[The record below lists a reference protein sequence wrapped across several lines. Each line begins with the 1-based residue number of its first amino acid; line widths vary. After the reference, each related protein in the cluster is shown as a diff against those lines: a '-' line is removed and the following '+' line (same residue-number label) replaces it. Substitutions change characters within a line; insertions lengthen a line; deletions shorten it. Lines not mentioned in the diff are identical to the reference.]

1 MRVKSMDRKKL
12 MREMWF
18 FLVAGVVIGLDQLS
32 KYLVRANMTLNQSIP
47 EHGFF
52 RFTYGTNTGGVFGFF
67 ANQTF
72 LITVAAVISVVVII
86 LYSRHK
92 MAQSMLVKVSLGMIL
107 GGSIGNLIDRVR
119 FGAVTDFIDVGAWPV
134 FNLADSAIDVGVVL
148 LIIYILFRMKKDS
161 REAKR
166 VGSKD

>member
-1 MRVKSMDRKKL
+1 

-32 KYLVRANMTLNQSIP
+32 KYLVRTNMVLNTSVP

-67 ANQTF
+67 TNQTF
-72 LITVAAVISVVVII
+72 LITVAAVIAVVVIL
-86 LYSRHK
+86 LYSRHR
-92 MAQSMLVKVSLGMIL
+92 MAHSMLMKVSLGMLL
-107 GGSIGNLIDRVR
+107 GGSIGNLIDRIR
-119 FGAVTDFIDVGAWPV
+119 LGAVTDFIDIGAWPV
-134 FNLADSAIDVGVVL
+134 FNLADSAIDIGVVL
-148 LIIYILFRMKKDS
+148 LIIYILFRMRKDS
-161 REAKR
+161 REGKQ

>member
-1 MRVKSMDRKKL
+1 MRMKSINRNRV

-18 FLVAGVVIGLDQLS
+18 FLIAAIVVGLDQLS
-32 KYLVRANMTLNQSIP
+32 KYLVRTNMVLGESIP

-52 RFTYGTNTGGVFGFF
+52 RFTYGINTGGVFGLFS
-67 ANQTF
+67 NQTF
-72 LITVAAVISVVVII
+72 LITIAAVISVVVIL

-119 FGAVTDFIDVGAWPV
+119 LGEVTDFIDIGAWPV
-134 FNLADSAIDVGVVL
+134 FNLADSAIDIGVVL
-148 LIIYILFRMKKDS
+148 LIIYILFMMQKDS

>member
-1 MRVKSMDRKKL
+1 MRIKAIDRKKL

-18 FLVAGVVIGLDQLS
+18 FLTAAIVIGLDQLS
-32 KYLVRANMTLNQSIP
+32 KYLVREYIDWGDWVP

-52 RFTYGTNTGGVFGFF
+52 RFTYNTNTGGVFGLF
-67 ANQTF
+67 ANQTL

-92 MAQSMLVKVSLGMIL
+92 MAQSMLVKVSLGLIL
-107 GGSIGNLIDRVR
+107 GGSIGNLIDRIR
-119 FGAVTDFIDVGAWPV
+119 LGAVTDFIDVGAWPV
-134 FNLADSAIDVGVVL
+134 FNLADSAIDIGVVL
-148 LIIYILFRMKKDS
+148 LIAYLLMKMRKER

-166 VGSKD
+166 VESKD

>member
-1 MRVKSMDRKKL
+1 
-12 MREMWF
+12 MRETWF
-18 FLVAGVVIGLDQLS
+18 FLVAAIVMGLDQMS
-32 KYLVRANMTLNQSIP
+32 KYLVRTNMALGESIP

-52 RFTYGTNTGGVFGFF
+52 RFTYGTNAGGVFGFF
-67 ANQTF
+67 TNQTF
-72 LITVAAVISVVVII
+72 LITVAAIISVVVII

-92 MAQSMLVKVSLGMIL
+92 MAQSMLVKVSLGLIL
-107 GGSIGNLIDRVR
+107 GGSIGNLIDRIR

-161 REAKR
+161 KESKR
-166 VGSKD
+166 VEPKD

>member
-1 MRVKSMDRKKL
+1 MRMKSIDRKKL
-12 MREMWF
+12 IRELWF
-18 FLVAGVVIGLDQLS
+18 FLAAAIVIGLDQLS
-32 KYLVRANMTLNQSIP
+32 KYLVRSNMELGQSIP
-47 EHGFF
+47 EQGFF
-52 RFTYGTNTGGVFGFF
+52 RFTYHTNTGGVFGLF

-92 MAQSMLVKVSLGMIL
+92 MAQSMMVKVSLGMIL

-134 FNLADSAIDVGVVL
+134 FNLADSAIDVGVVMLIVYL
-148 LIIYILFRMKKDS
+148 LFKMRKES
-161 REAKR
+161 REAK
-166 VGSKD
+166 

>member
-1 MRVKSMDRKKL
+1 MRMKPINRSRV
-12 MREMWF
+12 MRETWF
-18 FLVAGVVIGLDQLS
+18 FLVAAIVVALDQLS
-32 KYLVRANMTLNQSIP
+32 KYLVRAKMDPGQSIP

-52 RFTYGTNTGGVFGFF
+52 RFTYGTNTGGVFGLFS
-67 ANQTF
+67 NQTF
-72 LITVAAVISVVVII
+72 LITVAAVISVVVIL
-86 LYSRHK
+86 LYSRHR

-119 FGAVTDFIDVGAWPV
+119 LGEVTDFIDIGAWPV
-134 FNLADSAIDVGVVL
+134 FNLADSAIDIGVVL
-148 LIIYILFRMKKDS
+148 LIIYILFRMQKDS

>member
-1 MRVKSMDRKKL
+1 MKSIDRKQL

-18 FLVAGVVIGLDQLS
+18 FLTAAIVIGLDQLS
-32 KYLVRANMTLNQSIP
+32 KCLVRSNMTLGQSIP
-47 EHGFF
+47 EQGFF
-52 RFTYGTNTGGVFGFF
+52 RLTYHTNTGGVFGLF

-72 LITVAAVISVVVII
+72 LITIAAIIAAVVIV

-92 MAQSMLVKVSLGMIL
+92 MAQSMLVKASLGLIL

-119 FGAVTDFIDVGAWPV
+119 LGAVTDFIDIGAWPI
-134 FNLADSAIDVGVVL
+134 FNLADSAIDIGVVL
-148 LIIYILFRMKKDS
+148 LIGYLLIKLWKER

-166 VGSKD
+166 VEPED

>member
-1 MRVKSMDRKKL
+1 MRIKSIDRKKF

-18 FLVAGVVIGLDQLS
+18 FLIAGVVIGLDQLF
-32 KYLVRANMTLNQSIP
+32 KYLIRTNMALGESIP

-67 ANQTF
+67 SNQTF

-107 GGSIGNLIDRVR
+107 GGSIGNLIDRIR
-119 FGAVTDFIDVGAWPV
+119 FGAVTDFIDVGSWPV
-134 FNLADSAIDVGVVL
+134 FNLADSAIDIGVVL

-161 REAKR
+161 KE
-166 VGSKD
+166 SKQV

>member
-1 MRVKSMDRKKL
+1 MRIKSIDRKTL
-12 MREMWF
+12 IREMWF

-32 KYLVRANMTLNQSIP
+32 KYLVRSNMVLGESIP

-67 ANQTF
+67 SNQTF
-72 LITVAAVISVVVII
+72 LITIAAIISVVVII

-92 MAQSMLVKVSLGMIL
+92 MAQSMLVKVSLGLIL
-107 GGSIGNLIDRVR
+107 GGSIGNLIDRIR

-148 LIIYILFRMKKDS
+148 LIIYILFRMRKDS
-161 REAKR
+161 KEAKR
-166 VGSKD
+166 VEPND

>member
-1 MRVKSMDRKKL
+1 MRMKPINRSKI

-18 FLVAGVVIGLDQLS
+18 FLVAAVVVALDQLS
-32 KYLVRANMTLNQSIP
+32 KYLVRANMGLGQSIP

-67 ANQTF
+67 SNQTF
-72 LITVAAVISVVVII
+72 LITVAAVIAVVVII

-107 GGSIGNLIDRVR
+107 GGSIGNLIDRIR
-119 FGAVTDFIDVGAWPV
+119 FGAVTDFIDIGAWPV

-148 LIIYILFRMKKDS
+148 LIMYILFKMRKDS

>member
-1 MRVKSMDRKKL
+1 MRMKSIDRKKL

-18 FLVAGVVIGLDQLS
+18 FLVSGVVVGLDQLS
-32 KYLVRANMTLNQSIP
+32 KYLVRANIDPGQSVP

-67 ANQTF
+67 VNQTF

-107 GGSIGNLIDRVR
+107 GGSIGNLIDRIR

-134 FNLADSAIDVGVVL
+134 FNLADSAIDIGVVL

-161 REAKR
+161 KESKR
-166 VGSKD
+166 FEPED

>member
-1 MRVKSMDRKKL
+1 

-18 FLVAGVVIGLDQLS
+18 FGVAAFVIGLDQLT
-32 KYLVRANMTLNQSIP
+32 KYLVRINPTLTSGQSIP

-52 RFTYGTNTGGVFGFF
+52 RFTYGTNTGGVFGLFS
-67 ANQTF
+67 NQTF
-72 LITVAAVISVVVII
+72 LITVAAVISVVVIL

-119 FGAVTDFIDVGAWPV
+119 LGEVTDFIDIGAWPV

-148 LIIYILFRMKKDS
+148 LIIYILFRMQKDS

>member
-1 MRVKSMDRKKL
+1 
-12 MREMWF
+12 MWF
-18 FLVAGVVIGLDQLS
+18 FLIAAIVVGLDQLS
-32 KYLVRANMTLNQSIP
+32 KYLVRTNMVLGESIP

-52 RFTYGTNTGGVFGFF
+52 RFTYGINTGGVFGLFS
-67 ANQTF
+67 NQTF
-72 LITVAAVISVVVII
+72 LITVAAVISVVVIL

-92 MAQSMLVKVSLGMIL
+92 IAQSMLVKVSLGMIL

-119 FGAVTDFIDVGAWPV
+119 LGEVTDFIDIGIGSHRWPY

-148 LIIYILFRMKKDS
+148 LIIYILFRMQKDS

>member
-1 MRVKSMDRKKL
+1 MRMRSIDKKTL

-18 FLVAGVVIGLDQLS
+18 FLVAGIVIGLDQMS
-32 KYLVRANMTLNQSIP
+32 KYLVRSNMVLGESIP
-47 EHGFF
+47 DEGFF

-72 LITVAAVISVVVII
+72 LITVAAIISVVVII

-92 MAQSMLVKVSLGMIL
+92 MAQSMLVKVSLGLIL

-134 FNLADSAIDVGVVL
+134 FNLADSAIDIGVAL

-161 REAKR
+161 REEKR
-166 VGSKD
+166 VEPED

>member
-1 MRVKSMDRKKL
+1 

-18 FLVAGVVIGLDQLS
+18 FLVAGIVVALDQLS
-32 KYLVRANMTLNQSIP
+32 KYLVRVNMYEGQSIP

-67 ANQTF
+67 SNQTF

-92 MAQSMLVKVSLGMIL
+92 MAQSMLVKVSLGLIL
-107 GGSIGNLIDRVR
+107 GGSIGNLIDRIR
-119 FGAVTDFIDVGAWPV
+119 LGAVTDFIDVGAWPV
-134 FNLADSAIDVGVVL
+134 FNLADSAIDIGVVL

-161 REAKR
+161 KESKR
-166 VGSKD
+166 VEPKD

>member
-1 MRVKSMDRKKL
+1 MRMKPINRSRV
-12 MREMWF
+12 MRETWF
-18 FLVAGVVIGLDQLS
+18 FLVAAIVVALDQLS
-32 KYLVRANMTLNQSIP
+32 KYLVRAKMDPGQSIP

-52 RFTYGTNTGGVFGFF
+52 RFTYGTNTGGVFGLFS
-67 ANQTF
+67 NQTF
-72 LITVAAVISVVVII
+72 LITVAAVISVVVIL
-86 LYSRHK
+86 LYSRHR

-119 FGAVTDFIDVGAWPV
+119 LGEVTDFIDVGAWPV
-134 FNLADSAIDVGVVL
+134 FNLADSAIDIGVVL
-148 LIIYILFRMKKDS
+148 LIIYILFMMQKDS

>member
-1 MRVKSMDRKKL
+1 MKSIDKKKL

-18 FLVAGVVIGLDQLS
+18 FLIAGIIIGLDQLS
-32 KYLVRANMTLNQSIP
+32 KYLVRANMSLRESIP
-47 EHGFF
+47 EEGFF
-52 RFTYGTNTGGVFGFF
+52 RFTYETNTGGVFGFF
-67 ANQTF
+67 SNQTF
-72 LITVAAVISVVVII
+72 LITVAAIIAVVVIL

-119 FGAVTDFIDVGAWPV
+119 LGAVTDFIDVGAWPV
-134 FNLADSAIDVGVVL
+134 FNLADSAIDVGVML
-148 LIIYILFRMKKDS
+148 LIIYVLIKMRKDS

-166 VGSKD
+166 VEPKD